1 MGFKTQGKRMISY
14 VVSQYLVYFYFQ
26 YFQIY
31 YRKFQPSYVMEKN
44 FSIQC
49 IQSLIETAVLE
60 KVSDIHLEIF
70 EEYSQIRF
78 RIDGKLTRI
87 AMISSESH
95 TIMIS
100 QIKILSKLNIVEKR
114 LPQDGSFSLMIQKEK

>member
-1 MGFKTQGKRMISY
+1 MIRRPPRSTLFPY
-14 VVSQYLVYFYFQ
+14 TTLFRS
-26 YFQIY
+26 Y
-31 YRKFQPSYVMEKN
+31 YRKFQQTCMAEKN

-49 IQSLIETAVLE
+49 IQNLIETAVLE
-60 KVSDIHLEIF
+60 RVSDIHLEIF

-78 RIDGKLTRI
+78 RIDGKLTII

-95 TIMIS
+95 ATMIS

-114 LPQDGSFSLMIQKEK
+114 LPQIGRASCRERV

>member
-1 MGFKTQGKRMISY
+1 MA
-14 VVSQYLVYFYFQ
+14 
-26 YFQIY
+26 
-31 YRKFQPSYVMEKN
+31 EKN

-49 IQSLIETAVLE
+49 IQNLIETAVLE
-60 KVSDIHLEIF
+60 RVSDIHLEIF

-78 RIDGKLTRI
+78 RIDGKLTII

-95 TIMIS
+95 ATMIS

-114 LPQDGSFSLMIQKEK
+114 LPQDGTFLLTLQEKRLILRVSI

>member
-1 MGFKTQGKRMISY
+1 M
-14 VVSQYLVYFYFQ
+14 
-26 YFQIY
+26 
-31 YRKFQPSYVMEKN
+31 
-44 FSIQC
+44 
-49 IQSLIETAVLE
+49 
-60 KVSDIHLEIF
+60 EIF

-78 RIDGKLTRI
+78 RVDGKLTRI

-95 TIMIS
+95 TTMIS